1 MIPKAYKRARA
12 PEPNVVYLTEL
23 RLKVRPGETRPKMTY
38 KLMLVPE
45 RTYKWKH
52 ASSPVIDVKESAPR
66 FQVERI
72 YEDEPPC

>member
-1 MIPKAYKRARA
+1 MP
-12 PEPNVVYLTEL
+12 PEPKWGVLSETLVNVEF
-23 RLKVRPGETRPKMTY
+23 GDASPKKTY

-52 ASSPVIDVKESAPR
+52 ASSPVTDVKESAPR
-66 FQVERI
+66 FQVEKI